1 MDDVKVSIEKL
12 LEQEIDEISHNGEEK
27 YIKPLSLSEELTY
40 LAGKIDFYEG
50 FDKAGDD
57 EPKESNDN
65 KNKESAKDSSKES
78 NQWHW
83 ESVHSKLRIAL
94 SEVSV
99 MLDVLHSLNRKK
111 YLVLD
116 PIQQN
121 AEPNKQTVQMLEKRK
136 YLARAGNII
145 AKGAISLQR
154 KTSSPP
160 LPQPETKGNE
170 YYMQLMRL
178 RQYWNVKKVGNVIS
192 GNLSYKSAGSQ
203 ILAPRII

>member
-12 LEQEIDEISHNGEEK
+12 LEREIDEISHNGEEK

-50 FDKAGDD
+50 FDKAGDG

-65 KNKESAKDSSKES
+65 KNEESAKDSSKES

-154 KTSSPP
+154 KSSSSP
-160 LPQPETKGNE
+160 
-170 YYMQLMRL
+170 
-178 RQYWNVKKVGNVIS
+178 
-192 GNLSYKSAGSQ
+192 
-203 ILAPRII
+203 